1 MTWQV
6 LIYEWANTGVRW
18 LHVIA
23 AIAWI
28 GSSFYFVHLDLSL
41 QKRASLPQGVA
52 GEAWQVHGGGFYNML
67 KYVVAPPHM
76 PEDLTWFKWEA
87 YWTFISGFSLLV
99 LLYYTNAGLY
109 LIDKN
114 VWDMAPWQA
123 VVIGLLWLAGGWL
136 VYDNLYRT
144 PLAKNDTALLATV
157 FVLLVLAGYILTK
170 IFSGRGA
177 FMELGAMM
185 GTIMAANVAMNIMPN
200 QRKTVA
206 MLLKGEAPDPAYG
219 KAAKQRSLHNNYLT
233 LPVLFLMLANHYPLA
248 FATRWNWVIAAVVLV
263 IGAVIRYYFNEE
275 HAGRHGPK
283 WTWGVAAAGFALIMW
298 LSLAGP
304 ALTNTAEAA
313 PPAPAAPLVKVS
325 LDEAQSIVAAHC
337 SMCHAR
343 EPGWPGVAV
352 APKGVLLETPDE
364 VLQHAHQIG
373 MQAVWTHAMPPG
385 GNITGISDEER
396 ATLAAWLAQGAP
408 GN

>member
-1 MTWQV
+1 MTWEV
-6 LIYEWANTGVRW
+6 LLYEWANTGVRW

-41 QKRASLPQGVA
+41 QKRSNLPIGVA

-76 PEDLTWFKWEA
+76 PEELTWFKWEA
-87 YWTFISGFSLLV
+87 YMTFLSGFALLCI
-99 LLYYTNAGLY
+99 LYYTNADLY
-109 LIDKN
+109 LIDKT
-114 VWDMAPWQA
+114 VLDMPSWLA
-123 VVIGLLWLAGGWL
+123 VVIGLLWLVGGWL
-136 VYDNLYRT
+136 VYDNIYRT

-157 FVLLVLAGYILTK
+157 FVLLVLAGFAMTK

-206 MLLKGEAPDPAYG
+206 SLLKGETPDPSFG

-233 LPVLFLMLANHYPLA
+233 LPTLFLMLANHYPLA
-248 FATRWNWVIAAVVLV
+248 FATKWNWVIAAIVLV
-263 IGAVIRYYFNEE
+263 IGAVVRHFFNEQ
-275 HAGRHGPK
+275 HAGKPSPW
-283 WTWGVAAAGFALIMW
+283 WTWGVAAAGFIVIMW
-298 LSLAGP
+298 LSAAGP
-304 ALTNTAEAA
+304 VGIATAAA
-313 PPAPAAPLVKVS
+313 DTPAPSAPIVKVS
-325 LDEAQSIVAAHC
+325 LDDVQGIVMAHC
-337 SMCHAR
+337 SMCHAQQ
-343 EPGWPGVAV
+343 PAWPDMHSP
-352 APKGVLLETPDE
+352 PKGVMLETPDE
-364 VLQHAHQIG
+364 IHAHARQIG

-385 GNITGISDEER
+385 GNITAISDEER
-396 ATLAAWLAQGAP
+396 ATLAAWLDQGAH
-408 GN
+408 